1 MFLGE
6 KLQVRLGDNSIC
18 PDGGVDL
25 TIRGPERIALTGPNG
40 AGKSTLLR
48 LINGD
53 LEPAGGVAR
62 QADGRLA
69 YLSQRLDLL
78 HLDRTVAENLVAF
91 PPGCPRRS
99 G

>member
-1 MFLGE
+1 M
-6 KLQVRLGDNSIC
+6 QVRYGERALFAGD
-18 PDGGVDL
+18 GVDL

-48 LINGD
+48 MINGE
-53 LEPAGGVAR
+53 LEPEGGEVKR
-62 QADGRLA
+62 ADGRVA

-78 HLDRTVAENLVAF
+78 DLDRTVAENLAAF
-91 PPGCPRRS
+91 APGTAGRRS